1 MGLLYYYYSV
11 GEETDLAEMEV
22 SAEAITDIVGL
33 EHQTFM
39 VN

>member
-1 MGLLYYYYSV
+1 MGLLFYYYSV

-22 SAEAITDIVGL
+22 LVETTTDVVVLG
-33 EHQTFM
+33 HQTFM